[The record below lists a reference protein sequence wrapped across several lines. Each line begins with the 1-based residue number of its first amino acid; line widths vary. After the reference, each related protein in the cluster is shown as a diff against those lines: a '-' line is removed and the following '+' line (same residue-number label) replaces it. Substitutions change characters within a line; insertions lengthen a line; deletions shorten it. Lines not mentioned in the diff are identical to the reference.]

1 MQWSY
6 FKRIPA
12 PICADG
18 IKHPM
23 SDVLYIYIDQYHVNV
38 MIVSAMQRKTDA
50 TNDNAGSVLL
60 PLPPWDEMK
69 GVADVLWSDSG
80 FHSPLNLN
88 YHIHQRLSWNTCQ
101 RWSVSWPPT
110 FHPASAVG
118 SPHLCKSLPVQPW
131 VYNKQKPSKPS
142 CTRGF
147 WGQLVKESCAEMM
160 ANYPNFQ
167 NRLWAQLSPS
177 RASETLCSSSHIIS
191 EPKRPRPWKRVFWRM
206 FFECCEKARRPLKT
220 SEAMT
225 FCILYPHTTRHI
237 LRNSSKYS
245 ILNFKIFQEKNSKF
259 SSNDLCE
266 SEVPSR
272 QPIIAHGGEA

>member
-1 MQWSY
+1 MKLLQAHTCPYLCWWNQT
-6 FKRIPA
+6 P
-12 PICADG
+12 
-18 IKHPM
+18 
-23 SDVLYIYIDQYHVNV
+23 DVLYINIYPYHVNV
-38 MIVSAMQRKTDA
+38 MIVSAMQKKTDA

-69 GVADVLWSDSG
+69 RVADVLWSDSG

-118 SPHLCKSLPVQPW
+118 SPHLCKSLPAQPW
-131 VYNKQKPSKPS
+131 VYNNKNHQNSPS
-142 CTRGF
+142 C
-147 WGQLVKESCAEMM
+147 
-160 ANYPNFQ
+160 
-167 NRLWAQLSPS
+167 
-177 RASETLCSSSHIIS
+177 ASETPCSS
-191 EPKRPRPWKRVFWRM
+191 KRPRPWKRVFLVNVFWM
-206 FFECCEKARRPLKT
+206 LWESWKTLKT

>member
-1 MQWSY
+1 MESNT
-6 FKRIPA
+6 R
-12 PICADG
+12 C
-18 IKHPM
+18 
-23 SDVLYIYIDQYHVNV
+23 SIYIDQYHVNV

-131 VYNKQKPSKPS
+131 VYNKQKPIKAFMHSWILGSAGQGVLCWNDGKLSEFPKPI
-142 CTRGF
+142 
-147 WGQLVKESCAEMM
+147 V
-160 ANYPNFQ
+160 
-167 NRLWAQLSPS
+167 SPTVS
-177 RASETLCSSSHIIS
+177 Q
-191 EPKRPRPWKRVFWRM
+191 PR
-206 FFECCEKARRPLKT
+206 
-220 SEAMT
+220 
-225 FCILYPHTTRHI
+225 
-237 LRNSSKYS
+237 
-245 ILNFKIFQEKNSKF
+245 
-259 SSNDLCE
+259 
-266 SEVPSR
+266 
-272 QPIIAHGGEA
+272 